1 MNLSKRFRADR
12 PVSPAVPGPPCA
24 VPGSG
29 DRDSP
34 TAPATGA
41 PSVIRADVPPAP
53 PEAASDGPEHAGPAY
68 AAAMP
73 PGPAG
78 AVPAGAVPAGA
89 VPAGAVPAGAVP
101 VGVLAEPGLDAP
113 GSAGVLA
120 GARPD
125 GSRTIPSQGVFGA
138 DGRAV
143 SAGRA
148 AVVPRPCGTP
158 PARWRPQPLVEVVVP
173 VYNEQEALDGSIRRL
188 YDYLTRRFPFG
199 WRITIAD
206 NASTDATPLVA
217 RRLADELGR
226 VRVTRL
232 EAKGRGRALRA
243 AWSSSDADVVAYMD
257 VDLSSGLEAF
267 LPLVAP
273 LLSGH
278 SDVAIGSRLVRG
290 SRVVRGPK
298 REIISRC
305 YNSMLRVAF
314 HTSFRDA
321 QCGFKAVR
329 ADVARALLPAVEN
342 DHWFFDTELLL
353 LAERNGLRIHEV
365 PVDWTDDPDSRVD
378 VVATAMEDIRG
389 MIRVAR
395 RILAGRAGVELPPQV
410 RAARLPRNMGRQLRT
425 FAAIGVCST
434 LAYVVAYALLREG
447 GASSFAAN
455 FIALLGTAVGNTW
468 ANRRLTFGQV
478 GGEGA
483 LRQFAE
489 SGVVFV
495 LGLAASSAGLG
506 LLHALWSSSGVLV
519 EIVTVLL
526 SGALATVVRFVLMR
540 AWVFHP
546 ARSPRPR
553 GTSTGR
559 HPHRG

>member
-1 MNLSKRFRADR
+1 MR
-12 PVSPAVPGPPCA
+12 
-24 VPGSG
+24 G
-29 DRDSP
+29 DGLEV
-34 TAPATGA
+34 PATGA
-41 PSVIRADVPPAP
+41 PSA
-53 PEAASDGPEHAGPAY
+53 GPEPTGSACARVT
-68 AAAMP
+68 P
-73 PGPAG
+73 PVPAG
-78 AVPAGAVPAGA
+78 GVPAGAAPT
-89 VPAGAVPAGAVP
+89 
-101 VGVLAEPGLDAP
+101 GVHPESGLDAP
-113 GSAGVLA
+113 GSTGVLA
-120 GARPD
+120 EARPD
-125 GSRTIPSQGVFGA
+125 GSRTIPSQASFGA
-138 DGRAV
+138 DGWDP
-143 SAGRA
+143 A
-148 AVVPRPCGTP
+148 AARGTVAPQPCGTSPARWRQQQYGTP
-158 PARWRPQPLVEVVVP
+158 PARWRQQPLVEVVVP

-188 YDYLTRRFPFG
+188 HDYLTRRFPFG

-206 NASTDATPLVA
+206 NASTDTTPVVA
-217 RRLADELGR
+217 RRLAGEFDR
-226 VRVTRL
+226 VRVARL

-395 RILAGRAGVELPPQV
+395 RIIAGRAGVDLPPQV
-410 RAARLPRNMGRQLRT
+410 RAARLPRDMGRQLGT

-478 GGEGA
+478 GSEGA

-495 LGLAASSAGLG
+495 LGLAVSSAGLG

-526 SGALATVVRFVLMR
+526 SGVLATVVRFVLMR

-553 GTSTGR
+553 DTSTGR
-559 HPHRG
+559 HLHRG

>member
-1 MNLSKRFRADR
+1 MPARSESHDRVVSITGGQSVTRAPGLPEPDEPVRTSILVESGPADVDADGEMSR
-12 PVSPAVPGPPCA
+12 PL
-24 VPGSG
+24 PGSE
-29 DRDSP
+29 P
-34 TAPATGA
+34 
-41 PSVIRADVPPAP
+41 
-53 PEAASDGPEHAGPAY
+53 DGP
-68 AAAMP
+68 
-73 PGPAG
+73 
-78 AVPAGAVPAGA
+78 
-89 VPAGAVPAGAVP
+89 
-101 VGVLAEPGLDAP
+101 
-113 GSAGVLA
+113 
-120 GARPD
+120 
-125 GSRTIPSQGVFGA
+125 RTIPLQAPGGP
-138 DGRAV
+138 DGQDAAAGCRTAV
-143 SAGRA
+143 
-148 AVVPRPCGTP
+148 AVQSRGTP
-158 PARWRPQPLVEVVVP
+158 PPRSRQQPLVEVVVP
-173 VYNEQEALDGSIRRL
+173 VYNEQEALDSSIRRL
-188 YDYLTRRFPFG
+188 HDYLTRRFPFG

-206 NASTDATPLVA
+206 NASTDATPIVA
-217 RRLADELGR
+217 RRLVGELDR
-226 VRVTRL
+226 VRMTRL
-232 EAKGRGRALRA
+232 KAKGRGRALRA
-243 AWSSSDADVVAYMD
+243 VWSSSDADVVAYMD

-305 YNSMLRVAF
+305 YNSMLRAAF

-342 DHWFFDTELLL
+342 NHWFFDTELLL

-365 PVDWTDDPDSRVD
+365 PVDWTDDPDSRVN

-389 MIRVAR
+389 MIRVAH
-395 RILAGRAGVELPPQV
+395 RILAGRAGVDLPPQV
-410 RAARLPRNMGRQLRT
+410 RAARLPRDMGRQLGT

-434 LAYVVAYALLREG
+434 LAYVVAYALLRQG
-447 GASSFAAN
+447 GTSSFAAN
-455 FIALLGTAVGNTW
+455 FVALFVTAVGNTW

-478 GGEGA
+478 GSEGA

-489 SGVVFV
+489 SGAVFV
-495 LGLAASSAGLG
+495 LGLAVSSAGLG

-519 EIVTVLL
+519 EIITVLL

-546 ARSPRPR
+546 ARSPRARDTSPGGGASTEGRSGTARSSRPR
-553 GTSTGR
+553 HTVPPTRQDGKAVGQ
-559 HPHRG
+559 